1 MVKKLK
7 KTLYIVN
14 RLKLIFSVLLL
25 SYILYKLTQF
35 FVILY
40 FIRILEAGVRIYYY
54 SILIRVSVNK
64 GKSMYMV

>member
-35 FVILY
+35 FVIFY
-40 FIRILEAGVRIYYY
+40 FIHIIVAGVRIYYY